1 MFCILIGYD
10 VLSDDDDNDEF
21 FVFIWLVYNFLV
33 NEVLFVICV
42 SVFFL
47 LVYFVYEWSIFFIV

>member
-21 FVFIWLVYNFLV
+21 FVFIWLVCNFLV
-33 NEVLFVICV
+33 NEVLFVIRV

-47 LVYFVYEWSIFFIV
+47 LVYFVYEWSTFFIV